1 MSKSASPTTPYWA
14 DSASFPVFKK
24 IEQDAHADVVI
35 VGAGITGLTAA
46 YLLLSAGKSV
56 IVLERGRCASIDTG
70 HTTRAPDDGDRCAV

>member
-1 MSKSASPTTPYWA
+1 MSTSASPTTPYWA
-14 DSASFPVFKK
+14 DSAPFPVFKK
-24 IEQDAHADVVI
+24 IQENAHADVVV

-70 HTTRAPDDGDRCAV
+70 HTTAHLTW